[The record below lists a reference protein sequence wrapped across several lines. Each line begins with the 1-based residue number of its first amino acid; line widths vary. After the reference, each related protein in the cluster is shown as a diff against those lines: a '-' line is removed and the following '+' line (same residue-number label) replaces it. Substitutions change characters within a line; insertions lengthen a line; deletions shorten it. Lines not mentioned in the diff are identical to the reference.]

1 MAYRTRIE
9 GVQVFGNN
17 DYFQEYAD
25 FLEANGIKIDEDGM
39 YDGYITDIKG
49 LFDVIDKITRKLI
62 AEQHERVE
70 RDERYYDD
78 RPAKELADLSASMW
92 LNDRTPIL
100 WFNKQMIEN
109 AYIFLPYQVYQAVKD
124 KLEPADKP
132 YVKDEMI
139 WFGCSY
145 KLKDGEQI
153 HVDAS

>member
-9 GVQVFGNN
+9 GAQVFGNN

-25 FLEANGIKIDEDGM
+25 FLETNGIKIDEDGM

-49 LFDVIDKITRKLI
+49 LFDVIDKITRRLI
-62 AEQHERVE
+62 AEQHERIE
-70 RDERYYDD
+70 KGEKDWDD
-78 RPAKELADLSASMW
+78 KPLREMADFSNSMW
-92 LNDRTPIL
+92 LNDETPVL
-100 WFNKQMIEN
+100 VFNMRIMED
-109 AYIFLPYQVYQAVKD
+109 AYIFLPYQVYQAIKD